1 MRPVTINPYL
11 VGIATVLACALVRRL
26 LAGVLEDE
34 AVYLLFLVRASS
46 ISPAPNRRTARLR
59 REHRAGNASDP
70 DMTTHTQRSSPSC
83 GYRASGRWPR

>member
-46 ISPAPNRRTARLR
+46 ISPAPNRTARLR
-59 REHRAGNASDP
+59 REHRAGNAS
-70 DMTTHTQRSSPSC
+70 RL
-83 GYRASGRWPR
+83 